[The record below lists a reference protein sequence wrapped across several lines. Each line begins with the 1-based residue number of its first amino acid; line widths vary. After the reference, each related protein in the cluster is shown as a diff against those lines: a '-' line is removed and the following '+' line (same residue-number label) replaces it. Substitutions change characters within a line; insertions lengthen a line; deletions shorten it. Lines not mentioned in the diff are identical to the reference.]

1 MNKKKILVFH
11 FDKVTSYPPVIS
23 LIQNLLH
30 NGHKVCIISFNSTAL
45 PKVTLK
51 NKNLST
57 IDISFDG
64 NKNLIATLKRKM
76 FLYKKLQTIVKGKMQ
91 HYDVL
96 WTTTDLSVRVLGK
109 LVLNYKHVMQL
120 MELEEKMPLFRMGS
134 HFSYPIDLYAR
145 NAWKVVVPEINRAY
159 IQKAWWHLSK
169 TPYVLPNKPYMLN
182 YPLKNGK
189 DENVQKYFRDNRK
202 IILYLGFIGP
212 DRKLEEFAEAVQKL
226 GTDKFAL
233 YIIGKIGNN
242 YKEKFT
248 HFLNK
253 YNFVNYLGYY
263 NAPDHL
269 AFVKKAYI
277 GILPYYINNNY
288 TNLSPLNALYC
299 APNKLFEYAGFSVPM
314 VGTDVLGLRIPFEQ
328 YQIGVCAEKL
338 SASHIASAILQVDRR
353 HTEMVGNCKTF
364 FDSVNLDNIVE
375 KILSD

>member
-1 MNKKKILVFH
+1 MFH

-64 NKNLIATLKRKM
+64 NKNLMATLKRKM
-76 FLYKKLQTIVKGKMQ
+76 FLYKKLQTIVKEKMQ
-91 HYDVL
+91 YYDVL

-248 HFLNK
+248 YFLNK

-277 GILPYYINNNY
+277 GILPYYMNNNY